1 MNRTRGIDRPRT
13 HVWVLPGAMPARVLL
28 LLVGA
33 AVLATSD
40 GLSAIADPRL
50 DKHLGIVAVA
60 GDLDPTFGEN
70 GMVSTDFGPDGDG
83 ASAMAIQPDGKIV
96 AAGEA
101 AYGAEFGL
109 ARYNPDGTLDVTFG
123 DAGRVTTDIP
133 PSGAYA
139 MAIQPDGKIVAAG
152 GGRRFALVRYRP
164 HGTLDP
170 TFGGDGVVTTNLNPE
185 YDVAYAV
192 AIQADGK
199 IVAAGVSS
207 IEARRYLDDT
217 KIAVA
222 RYNPDG
228 SLDTSFGGD
237 GRVTTDFTG
246 TYDAAYAVAIQTDA
260 RIVVAGTAGGYRT
273 FALVRYNPDGT
284 RDSSFGSRGKVTTNF
299 TPGGCCEFA
308 TSVAIQVDGKI
319 VAAGEPGNDSAFALA
334 RYETDGSPD
343 PTFGEDGIVTTDFL
357 TQHEVSHAGG
367 WARGVAIQAD
377 GKIVAAGGS
386 AVGSGGDSEFA
397 LARYMP
403 DGSLDATF
411 GGDGRVTTDWTI
423 DEDDYAFALAIQA
436 DGKIV
441 AAGTAAYFGPDA
453 TFALARYLSA

>member
-33 AVLATSD
+33 VVLATSD

-70 GMVSTDFGPDGDG
+70 GMVTTDFGPDGDG
-83 ASAMAIQPDGKIV
+83 ANAIAIQPNGKIV

-170 TFGGDGVVTTNLNPE
+170 TFDGDGVVTTNFHPE
-185 YDVAYAV
+185 YDVAFAV

-207 IEARRYLDDT
+207 IEARKYLDDT

-222 RYNPDG
+222 RYNADG

-246 TYDAAYAVAIQTDA
+246 TYDAARAVVIQADG

-273 FALVRYNPDGT
+273 SALVRYNPDGT
-284 RDSSFGSRGKVTTNF
+284 RDSSFGSRGKVTTNS
-299 TPGGCCEFA
+299 CCGIA

-319 VAAGEPGNDSAFALA
+319 VAAGGALA
-334 RYETDGSPD
+334 RYETDGSLD
-343 PTFGEDGIVTTDFL
+343 PTFGEDGIVTT
-357 TQHEVSHAGG
+357 G
-367 WARGVAIQAD
+367 ARGVAIQAD

-386 AVGSGGDSEFA
+386 AEFA

-423 DEDDYAFALAIQA
+423 NVDDYAFALAIQA

>member
-1 MNRTRGIDRPRT
+1 MNRTRSIDRPRT

-83 ASAMAIQPDGKIV
+83 ASAMAIQADGKIV

-123 DAGRVTTDIP
+123 DGGRVTTDIP

-170 TFGGDGVVTTNLNPE
+170 TFGGDGVVTTNFHPE

-207 IEARRYLDDT
+207 IEARKYFDDT

-222 RYNPDG
+222 RYNADG
-228 SLDTSFGGD
+228 SRDTSFGGD

-246 TYDAAYAVAIQTDA
+246 TYDSAFAVVIQADG
-260 RIVVAGTAGGYRT
+260 RIVVAGTAGAGRT

-284 RDSSFGSRGKVTTNF
+284 RDSSFGSRGKVSTNS
-299 TPGGCCEFA
+299 CCEVA

-319 VAAGEPGNDSAFALA
+319 VAAGAPFALA
-334 RYETDGSPD
+334 RYETDGSLD

-357 TQHEVSHAGG
+357 TQPVGSHAGS

-423 DEDDYAFALAIQA
+423 DVDDYAFALAIQA